1 MQATILY
8 LCYISTEIFV
18 PDLSYH
24 RRRKYINQHQ
34 NTMNMKKFYLFL
46 FIALAWTI
54 SASAQVPAFP
64 GADGYGRYTTRG
76 LGVEVYYVT
85 SLEDTD
91 TPGTLRY
98 GVTHLSKVTIL
109 FKVSGTIQLNS
120 SLNIRGSNITIAGQS
135 APGDGI
141 CLAGYPVSVSGSNV
155 IVRYMRFRMGDWSL
169 SADEADGADA
179 FGGRFCNNVII
190 DHCSISWCTDECASF
205 YANYNFTMQWCII
218 SESLRMSLHSKGP
231 HGYGA
236 IWGGIGAS
244 YLHNLLIHHDS
255 RTPRFGTGNLG
266 TPSDHMTDM
275 RNNVIYNWSGNGCYG
290 AEGMTVNMI
299 NNYYTPGPATTTG
312 SKNRFIGI
320 DDATSSDGTTAICGK
335 FYIDGNYNSKYPD
348 VNTDNWDGVVVN
360 TSSLIGGNAT
370 KADVKSNT
378 EQGETPLLHQHTA
391 QGCFLPVL
399 NYAGCSHRRD
409 AIDTRLTTECR
420 NGTATYKGE
429 SANKGGIIDKLE
441 DLMPEDAG
449 SDWSPWPELKSETA
463 PVDTD
468 ADAMPDECETQN
480 GLDPKNPEDRN
491 TRNEEGYTMLEVY
504 LNSLVADITEA
515 QYQDAEIV
523 GKPGEP
529 YAPVTTDVT
538 VSWSMSSGKVG
549 ESATVSKEGIVTSS
563 EYSLGSEI
571 NRKSTRLAY
580 GKVITTF
587 QPTIEY
593 TSPEPTSALYFDFDL
608 ADGVTFRPTEI
619 SIMALSYGT
628 SGGYFDLAWVDS
640 NGEETILG
648 TGMHGGSDKEDES
661 LATTKIDLNDLVVPT
676 STGKCQLIV
685 YVYKLSPTK
694 ELGLADIKIG
704 GHLGYT
710 AGINETEVETN
721 NREKSIYNIL
731 GQPLSAPQKGF
742 NIINGEKRIIR

>member
-1 MQATILY
+1 
-8 LCYISTEIFV
+8 
-18 PDLSYH
+18 
-24 RRRKYINQHQ
+24 
-34 NTMNMKKFYLFL
+34 MNMKKLYLFL

-64 GADGYGRYTTRG
+64 GADGYGRYTSGGRG
-76 LGVEVYYVT
+76 GEVYYVT

-98 GVTHLSKVTIL
+98 GVTHLSKATIL
-109 FKVSGTIQLNS
+109 FKVSGTIQLKS
-120 SLNIRGSNITIAGQS
+120 GLNISGNNLTIAGQS

-141 CLAGYPVSVSGSNV
+141 CLAGYPVSVSGNNV
-155 IVRYMRFRMGDWSL
+155 IVRYMRFRMGDWFL

-179 FGGRFCNNVII
+179 FGGRFCNNVIV
-190 DHCSISWCTDECASF
+190 DHCSISWSTDECASF

-218 SESLRMSLHSKGP
+218 SESLCNSLHSKGS

-244 YLHNLLIHHDS
+244 YLHNLMLHHNS

-266 TPSDHMTDM
+266 NPNDHMTDM
-275 RNNVIYNWSGNGCYG
+275 RNNVIYNWCGNGCYG

-299 NNYYTPGPATTTG
+299 NNYYKPGPATLLG
-312 SKNRFIGI
+312 CAAKERFIGI
-320 DDATSSDGTTAICGK
+320 GYATSTDGTTAIWGK
-335 FYIDGNYNSKYPD
+335 YFLNGNFHSKCERI
-348 VNTDNWDGVVVN
+348 NTNNWEG
-360 TSSLIGGNAT
+360 TSVGSTTDLINGIVS
-370 KADVKSNT
+370 KADVKSDK
-378 EQGETPLLHQHTA
+378 ELGETPLLHQHTA
-391 QGCFLPVL
+391 QGCFLPVV

-409 AIDTRLTTECR
+409 AIDIRLTTECR
-420 NGTATYKGE
+420 QGSTSYKGDI
-429 SANKGGIIDKLE
+429 ANKPGIIDKVD
-441 DLMPEDAG
+441 DLCPEDAD
-449 SDWSPWPELKSETA
+449 SDWTPWPELKSETA

-468 ADAMPDECETQN
+468 QDGMPDEWETRN

-491 TRNEEGYTMLEVY
+491 TSNEEGYTMLEVY

-515 QYQDAEIV
+515 QYEGAEIV

-529 YAPVTTDVT
+529 YAPVSTDVT

-549 ESATVSKEGIVTSS
+549 EAATVSKEGIVTSS

-571 NRKSTRLAY
+571 NRKSTRSAY

-593 TSPEPTSALYFDFDL
+593 RTPEPTSALYFDFDL
-608 ADGVTFRPTEI
+608 KDGITFRPTEI
-619 SIMALSYGT
+619 SILPLRYGT
-628 SGGYFDLAWVDS
+628 NGGYVDLAWVSSD
-640 NGEETILG
+640 GTETSLG
-648 TGMHGGSDKEDES
+648 SIHAGSDQDDE
-661 LATTKIDLNDLVVPT
+661 TTSTAQIDLSDRVIPT

-685 YVYKLSPTK
+685 YVYRISPSK

-710 AGINETEVETN
+710 AGINETEAEVN
-721 NREKSIYNIL
+721 NREQSIYNIL

>member
-64 GADGYGRYTTRG
+64 GADGYGRYTTGGRG
-76 LGVEVYYVT
+76 GEVYYVT

-218 SESLRMSLHSKGP
+218 SESLRMSLHSKGS

-299 NNYYTPGPATTTG
+299 NNYYKPGPATTTG

-320 DDATSSDGTTAICGK
+320 DDATSSDGTTAIWGK

-348 VNTDNWDGVVVN
+348 VNTDNWNGVVVN

-463 PVDTD
+463 PIDTD
-468 ADAMPDECETQN
+468 ADGMPDEWETQN

-549 ESATVSKEGIVTSS
+549 ESATVSKRVS
-563 EYSLGSEI
+563 
-571 NRKSTRLAY
+571 
-580 GKVITTF
+580 
-587 QPTIEY
+587 
-593 TSPEPTSALYFDFDL
+593 
-608 ADGVTFRPTEI
+608 
-619 SIMALSYGT
+619 
-628 SGGYFDLAWVDS
+628 
-640 NGEETILG
+640 
-648 TGMHGGSDKEDES
+648 
-661 LATTKIDLNDLVVPT
+661 
-676 STGKCQLIV
+676 
-685 YVYKLSPTK
+685 
-694 ELGLADIKIG
+694 
-704 GHLGYT
+704 
-710 AGINETEVETN
+710 
-721 NREKSIYNIL
+721 
-731 GQPLSAPQKGF
+731 
-742 NIINGEKRIIR
+742 

>member
-1 MQATILY
+1 
-8 LCYISTEIFV
+8 
-18 PDLSYH
+18 
-24 RRRKYINQHQ
+24 
-34 NTMNMKKFYLFL
+34 MNMKKLYLFL

-64 GADGYGRYTTRG
+64 GADGYGRYTSGGRG
-76 LGVEVYYVT
+76 GEVYYVT

-98 GVTHLSKVTIL
+98 GVTHLSKATIL
-109 FKVSGTIQLNS
+109 FKVSGTIQLKS
-120 SLNIRGSNITIAGQS
+120 GLNISGNNLTIAGQS

-141 CLAGYPVSVSGSNV
+141 CLAGYPVSVSGNNV

-169 SADEADGADA
+169 PADKADGADA
-179 FGGRFCNNVII
+179 FGGRFCNNVIV

-266 TPSDHMTDM
+266 TPSDHITDM

-299 NNYYTPGPATTTG
+299 NNYYKPGPATTTG

-320 DDATSSDGTTAICGK
+320 DDATSSDGTTAIWGK
-335 FYIDGNYNSKYPD
+335 FYINGNYNSKYD
-348 VNTDNWDGVVVN
+348 NINTDNWNGVVVN
-360 TSSLIGGNAT
+360 TSSLIDGNAT
-370 KADVKSNT
+370 KADIKSDT
-378 EQGETPLLHQHTA
+378 ELGETPQLHQHTA

-399 NYAGCSHRRD
+399 NFAGCSHRRD

-420 NGTATYKGE
+420 NGTATYKGA
-429 SANKGGIIDKLE
+429 SANKGGIIDKID
-441 DLMPEDAG
+441 DLCPEDAG
-449 SDWSPWPELKSETA
+449 SDWTPWPELKSETA

-468 ADAMPDECETQN
+468 QDGMPDEWETRN
-480 GLDPKNPEDRN
+480 GLDPNDPEDRN

-515 QYQDAEIV
+515 QYEGAEIV

-529 YAPVTTDVT
+529 YAPVSTDVT

-549 ESATVSKEGIVTSS
+549 EAATVSKEGIVTSS

-571 NRKSTRLAY
+571 NKKSTRLAY

-593 TSPEPTSALYFDFDL
+593 DTPTSTSALYFDFDL

-619 SIMALSYGT
+619 SILPLRYGT
-628 SGGYFDLAWVDS
+628 NGGYVDLAWVSSD
-640 NGEETILG
+640 GTETSLG
-648 TGMHGGSDKEDES
+648 SIHAGSDKDDE
-661 LATTKIDLNDLVVPT
+661 ATSTAQIDLSDRVIPT

-685 YVYKLSPTK
+685 YIYRLSPTK
-694 ELGLADIKIG
+694 ELGLADVKIG
-704 GHLGYT
+704 GNLGYT
-710 AGINETEVETN
+710 AGINETETNAEVN
-721 NREKSIYNIL
+721 NREQSIYNIM

>member
-1 MQATILY
+1 
-8 LCYISTEIFV
+8 
-18 PDLSYH
+18 
-24 RRRKYINQHQ
+24 
-34 NTMNMKKFYLFL
+34 MNMKKLYLFL

-64 GADGYGRYTTRG
+64 GADGYGRYTSGGRNG
-76 LGVEVYYVT
+76 EVYYVT

-91 TPGTLRY
+91 EPGTLRY
-98 GVTHLSKVTIL
+98 GVTHLSNATIL
-109 FKVSGTIQLNS
+109 FKVSGTIHLKS
-120 SLNIRGSNITIAGQS
+120 GLNISGNNLTIAGQS

-141 CLAGYPVSVSGSNV
+141 CLAEYPVSVSGNNI
-155 IVRYMRFRMGDWSL
+155 IVRYMRFRMGDYSL
-169 SADEADGADA
+169 QPDEADGADA

-190 DHCSISWCTDECASF
+190 DHCSISWSTDECASF

-218 SESLRMSLHSKGP
+218 SESLRMSLHSKGS

-275 RNNVIYNWSGNGCYG
+275 RNNVIYNWCGNGCYG

-299 NNYYTPGPATTTG
+299 NNYYKPGPATLRG
-312 SKNRFIGI
+312 CAAQNRFIAIGN
-320 DDATSSDGTTAICGK
+320 ATSSDGTTAIWGK
-335 FYIDGNYNSKYPD
+335 FYINGNIHSK
-348 VNTDNWDGVVVN
+348 NNNISNNNWDGVTVG
-360 TSSLIGGNAT
+360 TSDLIGGIVT
-370 KADVKSNT
+370 KADVKSDT

-391 QGCFLPVL
+391 LGSYLPVL
-399 NYAGCSHRRD
+399 DYAGCSHRRD
-409 AIDTRLTTECR
+409 AIDTRLVTECR
-420 NGTATYKGE
+420 TSSHTFIGGTE
-429 SANKGGIIDKLE
+429 SKPGIIDKVD
-441 DLMPEDAG
+441 DLYPEDAG

-463 PVDTD
+463 PIDTD
-468 ADAMPDECETQN
+468 ADGMPDEWETQN

-504 LNSLVADITEA
+504 LNSLVADITET
-515 QYQDAEIV
+515 QYDGAEIV

-593 TSPEPTSALYFDFDL
+593 RTPEATSALYFDFDL
-608 ADGVTFRPTEI
+608 ADGITFRPTEI
-619 SIMALSYGT
+619 SILPLRYGT
-628 SGGYFDLAWVDS
+628 SGGYVDLAWVSSDGS
-640 NGEETILG
+640 ETSLG
-648 TGMHGGSDKEDES
+648 TIHAGSDQDEES
-661 LATTKIDLNDLVVPT
+661 VSTAKIDLNDKIIPT

-685 YVYKLSPTK
+685 YVYRISPNK

-710 AGINETEVETN
+710 AGINETEAEAIH
-721 NREKSIYNIL
+721 RGQSIYNIL